1 MALVN
6 PHGKEKK
13 LKPLLLSPAQVA
25 EEKKRAKELTAVTLT
40 SREVG
45 DLIMMGIGGFTPLTG
60 FMGHDDWKGSCSD
73 AMKLTDGTF
82 WPIPVTMSVN
92 QGKADSIKIGQ
103 EVLLVDEETEEMMG
117 TMKVT
122 EKYKIDKKWECKQ
135 VFTTDEMDH
144 PGVQMVMGQ
153 ADVNLAGTVKVWSEG
168 SFPKDYPGVYL
179 RPDETRR
186 IFEQKGWSTIAAMQL
201 RNPMHRSHEYLC
213 KIAIEIC
220 DGVLIHQLLGKLK
233 PGDIPAEVRVEA
245 INTLVEHYFVKDTAV
260 QCGYP
265 LDMRYAGPRE
275 ALFHALFRQ
284 NFGCSHL
291 IVGRDHAG
299 VGEYYGP
306 FDAQKIFD
314 TIPADALETK
324 PLKIDWTFYCHKCDG
339 MASMRTCC
347 HGKEDRLMLSGTMLR
362 KMLSEGLDVPDHFS
376 RTEVL
381 KVLRKYYAGPDRES
395 RSQGPRL
402 RHRGQHQKEVG
413 RVRWCRG
420 GSTLPPLTAP
430 CRYITR

>member
-1 MALVN
+1 MALVH

-25 EEKKRAKELTAVTLT
+25 EEKKRAKELTVVTLT
-40 SREVG
+40 SRETA
-45 DLIMMGIGGFTPLTG
+45 DLIMMGIGGFTPLDG
-60 FMGHDDWKGSCSD
+60 FMGHDDWKGCCSD

-122 EKYKIDKKWECKQ
+122 EKYKIDKTWECKQ
-135 VFTTDEMDH
+135 VFTTDDKDH
-144 PGVQMVMGQ
+144 PGVQMVMAQ
-153 ADVNLAGTVKVWSEG
+153 EEVNLAGVCKVWSEG
-168 SFPKDYPGVYL
+168 PFPKQYPGLYM
-179 RPDETRR
+179 RPWETRKM
-186 IFEQKGWSTIAAMQL
+186 FEDKGWETIAALQL
-201 RNPMHRSHEYLC
+201 RNPMHRSHEYLA
-213 KIAIEIC
+213 KIAIEVC
-220 DGVLIHQLLGKLK
+220 DGILIHQLLGKLK
-233 PGDIPAEVRVEA
+233 PGDIPAEVRTEA
-245 INTLVEHYFVKDTAV
+245 INVLTQYYFVKDTSI
-260 QCGYP
+260 QSGYP

-275 ALFHALFRQ
+275 ALFHAVFRQ

-306 FDAQKIFD
+306 FDAQKIFLQ
-314 TIPADALETK
+314 IPKDALELK
-324 PLKIDWTFYCHKCDG
+324 PLNIDWTFYCFKCDG

-362 KMLSEGLDVPDHFS
+362 KMLSEDMEVPDHFS
-376 RTEVL
+376 RPEVL
-381 KVLRKYYAGPDRES
+381 EVLRKYYRGLTEKVEVKVHGFATGAISES
-395 RSQGPRL
+395 E
-402 RHRGQHQKEVG
+402 KK
-413 RVRWCRG
+413 
-420 GSTLPPLTAP
+420 
-430 CRYITR
+430 

>member
-1 MALVN
+1 LVN

-13 LKPLLLSPAQVA
+13 LKPLLLSAAQIA
-25 EEKKRAKELTAVTLT
+25 EEKKRAKELTVVTMT
-40 SREVG
+40 SRETA
-45 DLIMMGIGGFTPLTG
+45 DLIMMGIGGFTPLDG

-92 QGKADSIKIGQ
+92 QGKADSIKVGQ

-122 EKYKIDKKWECKQ
+122 EKYKVDKKWECKQ
-135 VFTTDEMDH
+135 VFTTDDMDH

-153 ADVNLAGTVKVWSEG
+153 EAVNLAGTVKVWSEG
-168 SFPKDYPGVYL
+168 PFPKQYPGLYM
-179 RPDETRR
+179 RPWETRKM
-186 IFEQKGWSTIAAMQL
+186 FEDKGWETIAALQL
-201 RNPMHRSHEYLC
+201 RNPMHRSHEYLA

-220 DGVLIHQLLGKLK
+220 DGILIHQLLGKLK
-233 PGDIPAEVRVEA
+233 PGDIPAEVRTEA
-245 INTLVEHYFVKDTAV
+245 INVLTQHYFVKDTSI
-260 QCGYP
+260 QSGYP

-275 ALFHALFRQ
+275 ALFHAVFRQ

-306 FDAQKIFD
+306 FDAQKIF
-314 TIPADALETK
+314 TQIPKDALELK
-324 PLKIDWTFYCHKCDG
+324 PLNIDWTFYCHKCDG

-362 KMLSEGLDVPDHFS
+362 KMLSEDMEVPDHFS
-376 RTEVL
+376 RPEVL
-381 KVLRKYYAGPDRES
+381 TVLRKYY
-395 RSQGPRL
+395 
-402 RHRGQHQKEVG
+402 RGLTEKVEVKVHG
-413 RVRWCRG
+413 FATG
-420 GSTLPPLTAP
+420 DISGKKK
-430 CRYITR
+430 

>member
-13 LKPLLLSPAQVA
+13 LKPLLLSPAQIA
-25 EEKKRAKELTAVTLT
+25 EEKKRAKELTVVTMT
-40 SREVG
+40 SRETA
-45 DLIMMGIGGFTPLTG
+45 DLIMMGIGGFTPLDG

-92 QGKADSIKIGQ
+92 QGKADSLKVGQ

-135 VFTTDEMDH
+135 VFTTDDMDH

-153 ADVNLAGTVKVWSEG
+153 EAVNLAGTIKVWSEG
-168 SFPKDYPGVYL
+168 PFPKQYPGLYM
-179 RPDETRR
+179 RPWETRKM
-186 IFEQKGWSTIAAMQL
+186 FEDKGWETIAALQL
-201 RNPMHRSHEYLC
+201 RNPMHRSHEYLA
-213 KIAIEIC
+213 KIAIEVC
-220 DGVLIHQLLGKLK
+220 DGILIHQLLGKLK
-233 PGDIPAEVRVEA
+233 PGDIPAEVRTEA
-245 INTLVEHYFVKDTAV
+245 INVLTQYYFVKDTSI
-260 QCGYP
+260 QSGYP

-275 ALFHALFRQ
+275 ALFHAVFRQ

-306 FDAQKIFD
+306 FDAQKIFLQ
-314 TIPADALETK
+314 IPKDALELK
-324 PLKIDWTFYCHKCDG
+324 PLNIDWTFYCFKCDG

-362 KMLSEGLDVPDHFS
+362 KMLSEDMEVPDHFS
-376 RTEVL
+376 RPEVL
-381 KVLRKYYAGPDRES
+381 TVLRKYY
-395 RSQGPRL
+395 
-402 RHRGQHQKEVG
+402 RGLTEKVEVKVHG
-413 RVRWCRG
+413 FATG
-420 GSTLPPLTAP
+420 DISGKKK
-430 CRYITR
+430 

>member
-25 EEKKRAKELTAVTLT
+25 EEKKRAKELTVVTLT
-40 SREVG
+40 SRETA
-45 DLIMMGIGGFTPLTG
+45 DLIMMGIGGFTPLNG

-73 AMKLTDGTF
+73 DMKLKDGTF

-92 QGKADSIKIGQ
+92 QGKADSIKTGQ
-103 EVLLVDEETEEMMG
+103 EVLLVDAETEEMMG

-135 VFTTDEMDH
+135 VFTTDDKEH

-153 ADVNLAGTVKVWSEG
+153 EEVNLGGVCKVWSEG
-168 SFPKDYPGVYL
+168 PFPKQYPGLYM
-179 RPDETRR
+179 RPWETRKM
-186 IFEQKGWSTIAAMQL
+186 FEDKGWETIAALQL
-201 RNPMHRSHEYLC
+201 RNPMHRSHEYLA
-213 KIAIEIC
+213 KIAIEVC
-220 DGVLIHQLLGKLK
+220 DGLLIHQLLGKLK
-233 PGDIPAEVRVEA
+233 PGDIPAEVRTEA
-245 INTLVEHYFVKDTAV
+245 INVLTQHYFVKDTAI
-260 QCGYP
+260 QSGYP

-275 ALFHALFRQ
+275 ALFHAVFRQ

-306 FDAQKIFD
+306 FDAQKIF
-314 TIPADALETK
+314 TKIPKDALELK
-324 PLKIDWTFYCHKCDG
+324 PLNIDWTFYCHKCDG

-362 KMLSEGLDVPDHFS
+362 KMLSEDMEVPDHFS
-376 RTEVL
+376 RPEVL
-381 KVLRKYYAGPDRES
+381 KVLRKYYG
-395 RSQGPRL
+395 GL
-402 RHRGQHQKEVG
+402 TKKVEVKVHG
-413 RVRWCRG
+413 FATG
-420 GSTLPPLTAP
+420 DISAKK
-430 CRYITR
+430 